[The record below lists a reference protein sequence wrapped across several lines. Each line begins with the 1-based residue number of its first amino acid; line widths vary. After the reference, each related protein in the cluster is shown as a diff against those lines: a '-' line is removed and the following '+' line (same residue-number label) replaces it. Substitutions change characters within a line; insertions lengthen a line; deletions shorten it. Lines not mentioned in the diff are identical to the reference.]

1 MPHEVTDERSH
12 RTVGVVGFGKAG
24 TVLARLARTAGYRV
38 LAAGSSDPA
47 GIAMTAEVLT
57 PGVRTGWATEV
68 IDAADI
74 VILAIPL
81 RAHRDLPAARL
92 AGKIVVDAVNHW
104 HEIDGPRENWLRPE
118 ESSSEHLRSVLP
130 GARLV
135 KGFNHLGYHDL
146 DERARPRRA
155 PDRVAIALASDD
167 DEAAARVADLVDA
180 MGFDPVRI
188 GPLRA
193 GRALEPGG
201 PVFGAVLSAGT
212 LETLLAEATEPPASA

>member
-1 MPHEVTDERSH
+1 MPSEVADERT
-12 RTVGVVGFGKAG
+12 RPTVGVVGFGKAG
-24 TVLARLARTAGYRV
+24 TVLARLAHEAGYRV
-38 LAAGSSDPA
+38 LAAGSADPA
-47 GIAMTAEVLT
+47 AIALTAEVLA
-57 PGVRTGWATEV
+57 PGVEPGWAPEV

-81 RAHRDLPAARL
+81 RAYRDLPAARL

-104 HEIDGPRENWLRPE
+104 YETDGPREDWLRPE
-118 ESSSEHLRSVLP
+118 ESSSEHLRDALP

-146 DERARPRRA
+146 DDRARPRRA

-188 GPLRA
+188 GPLRM
-193 GRALEPGG
+193 GRALEPGS
-201 PVFGAVLSAGT
+201 PVFGAVLSSET
-212 LETLLAEATEPPASA
+212 LETLLAEPAEPRASA